1 MEGRVTLDADDV
13 EAIARRVA
21 ELVPPPSRWV
31 DAQAVAAALGV
42 DRDRVYA
49 HARALGVVR
58 LGPGP
63 KSRMRFDLALVRERL
78 AALAE
83 IDQVAAPDPRPR
95 RSRRSALPGV
105 KLIQGRS
112 SR

>member
-1 MEGRVTLDADDV
+1 MTLDADDV
-13 EAIARRVA
+13 EAIAQRVA
-21 ELVPPPSRWV
+21 ELVPPPSTWV

-42 DRDRVYA
+42 DRDWVYA

-63 KSRMRFDLALVRERL
+63 KSRMRFDLAVVRERL
-78 AALAE
+78 VALAE
-83 IDQVAAPDPRPR
+83 IAPVAGSEPRPR
-95 RSRRSALPGV
+95 LRRPRQSAIPGV

>member
-1 MEGRVTLDADDV
+1 VTLDADDV

-42 DRDRVYA
+42 DRDWVYA

-63 KSRMRFDLALVRERL
+63 KSRMRFDLALVRERV
-78 AALAE
+78 AAL
-83 IDQVAAPDPRPR
+83 PRSTR
-95 RSRRSALPGV
+95 RLRPSRGHGSDACDSQRHRA
-105 KLIQGRS
+105 
-112 SR
+112 

>member
-1 MEGRVTLDADDV
+1 MTLDADDV

-21 ELVPPPSRWV
+21 ELVPPPSTWV
-31 DAQAVAAALGV
+31 DAQAVAVALGV
-42 DRDRVYA
+42 DRDWVYA

-63 KSRMRFDLALVRERL
+63 KSRMRFDLAVVRERL
-78 AALAE
+78 VALGGC
-83 IDQVAAPDPRPR
+83 DQEAAPELRPRPR
-95 RSRRSALPGV
+95 ASRTSAIPGV
-105 KLIQGRS
+105 KLTEGRS